1 MILNDQDIQ
10 KACEDGEIV
19 IEPFEQSQVQGATYD
34 LRVGKQGATTSS
46 KKIVNIE
53 DESYLLLK
61 PGDFAIVVVLEKLR
75 LSPQYVGRFGL
86 RSKYA
91 RKGLIATTGPQIDPG
106 YDGRLILG
114 LTNLTPKAVSL
125 PYKDDL
131 VSVEFHRLEKPSTKP
146 YSGPYQKKYELGPG
160 DIESIVEAEAMT
172 LSEVL
177 TTLTSLSKNVGALTS
192 DVRMMKWFIPII
204 VAIGMGVV
212 GIIVTVFGCIVA
224 FK

>member
-1 MILNDQDIQ
+1 RLN
-10 KACEDGEIV
+10 
-19 IEPFEQSQVQGATYD
+19 
-34 LRVGKQGATTSS
+34 
-46 KKIVNIE
+46 
-53 DESYLLLK
+53 
-61 PGDFAIVVVLEKLR
+61 
-75 LSPQYVGRFGL
+75 PQHVGRFGL

-131 VSVEFHRLEKPSTKP
+131 VSIEFHRLEKPSTKP
-146 YSGPYQKKYELGPG
+146 YSGPYQKKYELGPE
-160 DIESIVEAEAMT
+160 DIENIVEAEAMT

-192 DVRMMKWFIPII
+192 DVRMMKWIVPII
-204 VAIGMGVV
+204 VAIGMGAI
-212 GIIVTVFGCIVA
+212 GIIVA

>member
-1 MILNDQDIQ
+1 MILTDHDIEE
-10 KACEDGEIV
+10 ACKKQGIV
-19 IEPFEQSQVQGATYD
+19 IDPFESNQVQGATYD
-34 LRVGKQGATTSS
+34 LRVGKQGATTST
-46 KKIVNIE
+46 KKIVNLEE
-53 DESYLLLK
+53 DGYLLLK
-61 PGDFAIVVVLEKLR
+61 PGDFAIIVVLEKLR

-91 RKGLIATTGPQIDPG
+91 RKGIIATTGPQINPG

-114 LTNLTPKAVSL
+114 LTNLTPRAVSL

-146 YSGPYQKKYELGPG
+146 YSGPYQNKYELGPE

-177 TTLTSLSKNVGALTS
+177 TTLTSLSKNVGDLTN
-192 DVRMMKWFIPII
+192 DVKTMKWIIPII
-204 VAIGMGVV
+204 VGLGITVIG
-212 GIIVTVFGCIVA
+212 IIVA

>member
-1 MILNDQDIQ
+1 MILTDQDIEE
-10 KACEDGEIV
+10 ACKKQEIV
-19 IEPFEQSQVQGATYD
+19 IDPFESNQVQGATYD
-34 LRVGKQGATTSS
+34 FRVGKQGATTSS
-46 KKIVNIE
+46 KKIVNLE
-53 DESYLLLK
+53 DDGYLLLK

-146 YSGPYQKKYELGPG
+146 YSGPYQKKYELGPA

-177 TTLTSLSKNVGALTS
+177 TTLSSINRTIAVLTT
-192 DVRMMKWFIPII
+192 DVTILTTDFKMLKWAVPII
-204 VAIGMGVV
+204 LSIGLTAIGF
-212 GIIVTVFGCIVA
+212 IIA
-224 FK
+224 YK

>member
-1 MILNDQDIQ
+1 MILTNQNIEE
-10 KACEDGEIV
+10 ACKKQEIV
-19 IEPFEQSQVQGATYD
+19 IDPFESNQVQGATYD
-34 LRVGKQGATTSS
+34 FRVGKQGATTSS

-53 DESYLLLK
+53 DEGYLLLK
-61 PGDFAIVVVLEKLR
+61 PGDFAIVVVLEQLR
-75 LSPQYVGRFGL
+75 LNPQHVGRFGL

-114 LTNLTPKAVSL
+114 LTNLTPKPVSL

-146 YSGPYQKKYELGPG
+146 YSGPYQKKYELGPE

-192 DVRMMKWFIPII
+192 DVRMMKWIIPII
-204 VAIGMGVV
+204 VTLGITVI
-212 GIIVTVFGCIVA
+212 GIIVAC
-224 FK
+224 K

>member
-1 MILNDQDIQ
+1 MILTNQDIEETCKKQ
-10 KACEDGEIV
+10 EIV
-19 IEPFEQSQVQGATYD
+19 IDPFESNQVQGATYD
-34 LRVGKQGATTSS
+34 FRVGKQGATTSS

-53 DESYLLLK
+53 DEGYLLLK
-61 PGDFAIVVVLEKLR
+61 PGDFAIVVVLERLR

-86 RSKYA
+86 RSKYT
-91 RKGLIATTGPQIDPG
+91 RKGLIATIGPQIDPG

-125 PYKDDL
+125 PYKDDI

-146 YSGPYQKKYELGPG
+146 YSGPYQKKYELGPE

-177 TTLTSLSKNVGALTS
+177 TTLTSLSKNVGALTN
-192 DVRMMKWFIPII
+192 DVKTMKWIIPII
-204 VAIGMGVV
+204 VGLGITII
-212 GIIVTVFGCIVA
+212 GIIVAC
-224 FK
+224 K

>member
-1 MILNDQDIQ
+1 MILTDHDIEE
-10 KACEDGEIV
+10 ACKKQRIV
-19 IEPFEQSQVQGATYD
+19 IDPFESNQVQGATYD
-34 LRVGKQGATTSS
+34 LRVGKQGATTST
-46 KKIVNIE
+46 KKIVNLEE
-53 DESYLLLK
+53 DGYLLLK
-61 PGDFAIVVVLEKLR
+61 PGDFAIIVVLEKLR

-91 RKGLIATTGPQIDPG
+91 RKGIIATTGPQIDPG

-114 LTNLTPKAVSL
+114 LTNLTPRAISL

-131 VSVEFHRLEKPSTKP
+131 VSVEFHRLEKPRTKP
-146 YSGPYQKKYELGPG
+146 YSGPYQNKYELGPE

-177 TTLTSLSKNVGALTS
+177 TTLTSLSKNVGDLTN
-192 DVRMMKWFIPII
+192 DVKTMKWIIPII
-204 VAIGMGVV
+204 VGLGITVIG
-212 GIIVTVFGCIVA
+212 IIVA

>member
-1 MILNDQDIQ
+1 MILTDRDIEE
-10 KACEDGEIV
+10 ACKKQEIV
-19 IEPFEQSQVQGATYD
+19 IDPFESNQVQGATYD
-34 LRVGKQGATTSS
+34 FRVGKQGATTSS

-53 DESYLLLK
+53 DEGYLLLK
-61 PGDFAIVVVLEKLR
+61 PGDFAIVVVLEQLR
-75 LSPQYVGRFGL
+75 LSPQHVGRFGL

-146 YSGPYQKKYELGPG
+146 YSGPYQKKYELGPE
-160 DIESIVEAEAMT
+160 DIENIVEAEAMT

-192 DVRMMKWFIPII
+192 DVRMMKWIIPII
-204 VAIGMGVV
+204 VAIGMGVIGV
-212 GIIVTVFGCIVA
+212 IIAC
-224 FK
+224 K

>member
-1 MILNDQDIQ
+1 MILTDQDIEE
-10 KACEDGEIV
+10 ACKKQEIV
-19 IEPFEQSQVQGATYD
+19 IDPFDSNQVQGATYD
-34 LRVGKQGATTSS
+34 FRVGKQGATTSS

-53 DESYLLLK
+53 DEGYLLLK
-61 PGDFAIVVVLEKLR
+61 PGDFAIVVVLERLR

-91 RKGLIATTGPQIDPG
+91 RKGVIATTGPQIDPG

-114 LTNLTPKAVSL
+114 LTNLTPKAVSI

-131 VSVEFHRLEKPSTKP
+131 VSIEFHKLEKPSTKP
-146 YSGPYQKKYELGPG
+146 YSGPYQKKYELGPE

-177 TTLTSLSKNVGALTS
+177 TTLTSLSKNVGALTN
-192 DVRMMKWFIPII
+192 DVKTMKWIIPVIVGLGITVIGII
-204 VAIGMGVV
+204 VA
-212 GIIVTVFGCIVA
+212 C
-224 FK
+224 K

>member
-1 MILNDQDIQ
+1 MILTDHDIEE
-10 KACEDGEIV
+10 ACKKQGIV
-19 IEPFEQSQVQGATYD
+19 IDPFESNQVQGATYD
-34 LRVGKQGATTSS
+34 LRVGKQGATTST
-46 KKIVNIE
+46 KKIVNLE
-53 DESYLLLK
+53 ENGYLLLK
-61 PGDFAIVVVLEKLR
+61 PGDFAIIVVLEKLR

-91 RKGLIATTGPQIDPG
+91 RKGIIATTGPQIDPG

-114 LTNLTPKAVSL
+114 LTNLTPRAVSL

-146 YSGPYQKKYELGPG
+146 YSGPYQNKYELGPE

-177 TTLTSLSKNVGALTS
+177 TTLTSLSKNVGDLTN
-192 DVRMMKWFIPII
+192 DVKTMKWIIPII
-204 VAIGMGVV
+204 VGLGITVIG
-212 GIIVTVFGCIVA
+212 IIVA

>member
-1 MILNDQDIQ
+1 MILTDQDIEE
-10 KACEDGEIV
+10 ACKKQEIV
-19 IEPFEQSQVQGATYD
+19 IDPFESNQVQGATYD
-34 LRVGKQGATTSS
+34 FRVGKQGATTSS

-53 DESYLLLK
+53 DEGYLLLK
-61 PGDFAIVVVLEKLR
+61 PGDFAIVVVLEQLR
-75 LSPQYVGRFGL
+75 LNPQHVGRFGL

-131 VSVEFHRLEKPSTKP
+131 VSVEFHSLEKPSTKP
-146 YSGPYQKKYELGPG
+146 YSGPYQKKYELGPE
-160 DIESIVEAEAMT
+160 DIENIVEAEAMT

-177 TTLTSLSKNVGALTS
+177 TTLSSINKTIAALTA
-192 DVRMMKWFIPII
+192 DVTILTTDFKMLKWAVPII
-204 VAIGMGVV
+204 LSIGLAAIGF
-212 GIIVTVFGCIVA
+212 IIA
-224 FK
+224 YK

>member
-1 MILNDQDIQ
+1 MILTNHDIEE
-10 KACEDGEIV
+10 ACKKQEIV
-19 IEPFEQSQVQGATYD
+19 IDPFESNQVQGATYD
-34 LRVGKQGATTSS
+34 FRVGKQGATTSS
-46 KKIVNIE
+46 KKIINIE
-53 DESYLLLK
+53 KNGYLLLK

-75 LSPQYVGRFGL
+75 LSPQHVGRFGL

-125 PYKDDL
+125 SYKDHL
-131 VSVEFHRLEKPSTKP
+131 VSIEFHRLETPSTKP
-146 YSGPYQKKYELGPG
+146 YSGPYQEKYELGPE

-177 TTLTSLSKNVGALTS
+177 TTLTSLSKNVGALTN
-192 DVRMMKWFIPII
+192 DVKTMKWIIPII
-204 VAIGMGVV
+204 VGLGITVI
-212 GIIVTVFGCIVA
+212 GIIVAC
-224 FK
+224 K

>member
-1 MILNDQDIQ
+1 MILTDHDIEETCKKQ
-10 KACEDGEIV
+10 EIV
-19 IEPFEQSQVQGATYD
+19 IDPFESNQVQGATYD

-53 DESYLLLK
+53 EDGYLLLK
-61 PGDFAIVVVLEKLR
+61 PGDFAIIVVLEKLR

-91 RKGLIATTGPQIDPG
+91 RKGVIATTGPQIDPG

-146 YSGPYQKKYELGPG
+146 YSGPYQKKYVLGPE

-177 TTLTSLSKNVGALTS
+177 TTLTSLSKNVGDLTN
-192 DVRMMKWFIPII
+192 DVKTMKWIIPII
-204 VAIGMGVV
+204 VGLGITVI
-212 GIIVTVFGCIVA
+212 GIIVAC
-224 FK
+224 K

>member
-1 MILNDQDIQ
+1 MILTNQDIEETCKKQ
-10 KACEDGEIV
+10 EIV
-19 IEPFEQSQVQGATYD
+19 IDPFESNQVQGATYD
-34 LRVGKQGATTSS
+34 FRVGKQGATTSS

-53 DESYLLLK
+53 DEGYLLLK
-61 PGDFAIVVVLEKLR
+61 PGDFAIVVVLEQLR

-125 PYKDDL
+125 PYKDDI

-146 YSGPYQKKYELGPG
+146 YSGPYQKKYELGPE

-177 TTLTSLSKNVGALTS
+177 TTLTSLSKNIGALTS
-192 DVRMMKWFIPII
+192 DVRMMKWIIPII
-204 VAIGMGVV
+204 VGLGITVI
-212 GIIVTVFGCIVA
+212 GIIVAC
-224 FK
+224 K

>member
-1 MILNDQDIQ
+1 M
-10 KACEDGEIV
+10 
-19 IEPFEQSQVQGATYD
+19 
-34 LRVGKQGATTSS
+34 
-46 KKIVNIE
+46 
-53 DESYLLLK
+53 LK

-86 RSKYA
+86 RSKYT

-114 LTNLTPKAVSL
+114 LTNLTPKSVSL

-146 YSGPYQKKYELGPG
+146 YYGPYQEKYELGLE

-177 TTLTSLSKNVGALTS
+177 TTLGSINKTIAALTT
-192 DVRMMKWFIPII
+192 DVTILTTDFKMLKWTIPII
-204 VAIGMGVV
+204 LSIGLAAIGF
-212 GIIVTVFGCIVA
+212 IIA
-224 FK
+224 YK

>member
-1 MILNDQDIQ
+1 MILTDHDIEE
-10 KACEDGEIV
+10 ACKKQGIV
-19 IEPFEQSQVQGATYD
+19 IDPFESNQVQGATYD

-53 DESYLLLK
+53 EDGYLLLK
-61 PGDFAIVVVLEKLR
+61 PGDFAIIVVLEKLR

-91 RKGLIATTGPQIDPG
+91 RKGIIATTGPQIDPG

-114 LTNLTPKAVSL
+114 LTNLTPRAVSL

-146 YSGPYQKKYELGPG
+146 YSGPYQNKYELGPE

-177 TTLTSLSKNVGALTS
+177 TTLTSLSKNVGDLTN
-192 DVRMMKWFIPII
+192 DVKTMKWIIPII
-204 VAIGMGVV
+204 VGLGITVIG
-212 GIIVTVFGCIVA
+212 IIVA

>member
-1 MILNDQDIQ
+1 MILTDYDIEE
-10 KACEDGEIV
+10 ACKKQEIV
-19 IEPFEQSQVQGATYD
+19 IDPFESNQVQGATYD

-53 DESYLLLK
+53 EDGYLLLK
-61 PGDFAIVVVLEKLR
+61 PGDFAIIVVLEKLC

-91 RKGLIATTGPQIDPG
+91 RKGVIATTGPQIDPG

-146 YSGPYQKKYELGPG
+146 YSGPYQNKYELGPE

-177 TTLTSLSKNVGALTS
+177 TTLTSLSKNVGALTN
-192 DVRMMKWFIPII
+192 DVKTMKWIIPII
-204 VAIGMGVV
+204 VGLGITVI
-212 GIIVTVFGCIVA
+212 GIIVAC
-224 FK
+224 K

>member
-1 MILNDQDIQ
+1 MILTDRDIQ
-10 KACEDGEIV
+10 EACEKQEIL
-19 IEPFEQSQVQGATYD
+19 IDPFESNQVQGATYD

-53 DESYLLLK
+53 EDGYLLLK

-114 LTNLTPKAVSL
+114 LTNLTPKSVSL

-131 VSVEFHRLEKPSTKP
+131 VSVEIHKLEKPSTKP
-146 YSGPYQKKYELGPG
+146 YSGPYQKKYELGPE

-192 DVRMMKWFIPII
+192 DVRMMKWIIPII
-204 VAIGMGVV
+204 VGLGITVI
-212 GIIVTVFGCIVA
+212 GIIVAC
-224 FK
+224 K

>member
-1 MILNDQDIQ
+1 MILTDHDIEETCKKQ
-10 KACEDGEIV
+10 EIV
-19 IEPFEQSQVQGATYD
+19 IDPFESNQVQGATYD
-34 LRVGKQGATTSS
+34 FRVGKQGATTSS
-46 KKIVNIE
+46 KKIINIE
-53 DESYLLLK
+53 KEGYLLLK

-146 YSGPYQKKYELGPG
+146 YSGPYQEKYELGPE

-177 TTLTSLSKNVGALTS
+177 TTLTSLSRNVGALTN
-192 DVRMMKWFIPII
+192 DVKTMKWIIPII
-204 VAIGMGVV
+204 VALGITVI
-212 GIIVTVFGCIVA
+212 GIIVAC
-224 FK
+224 K

>member
-1 MILNDQDIQ
+1 MILTDHDIEE
-10 KACEDGEIV
+10 ACKKQEIV
-19 IEPFEQSQVQGATYD
+19 IDPFESNQVQGATYD

-53 DESYLLLK
+53 EDGYLLLK
-61 PGDFAIVVVLEKLR
+61 PGDFAIIVVLEKLR

-91 RKGLIATTGPQIDPG
+91 RKGIIATTGPQIDPG

-114 LTNLTPKAVSL
+114 LTNLTPKTISL

-146 YSGPYQKKYELGPG
+146 YSGPYQNKYELGPE

-177 TTLTSLSKNVGALTS
+177 TTLTSLSKNVGALTA
-192 DVRMMKWFIPII
+192 DVRTMKWIIPII
-204 VAIGMGVV
+204 VAIGMGVI
-212 GIIVTVFGCIVA
+212 GIIVAC
-224 FK
+224 K

>member
-1 MILNDQDIQ
+1 MILTDRDIQ
-10 KACEDGEIV
+10 EACEKQEIL
-19 IEPFEQSQVQGATYD
+19 IDPFESNQVQGATYD

-53 DESYLLLK
+53 EDGYLLLK

-75 LSPQYVGRFGL
+75 LSPQYVVRFGL

-91 RKGLIATTGPQIDPG
+91 RIGLIATTGPQIDPG

-114 LTNLTPKAVSL
+114 LTNLTPKSVSL

-131 VSVEFHRLEKPSTKP
+131 VSVEIHKLEKPSTKP
-146 YSGPYQKKYELGPG
+146 YSGPYQKKYELGPE

-192 DVRMMKWFIPII
+192 DVRMMKWIIPII
-204 VAIGMGVV
+204 VGLGITVI
-212 GIIVTVFGCIVA
+212 GIIVSC
-224 FK
+224 K

>member
-1 MILNDQDIQ
+1 MILTDKDIQ
-10 KACEDGEIV
+10 KACEEQEIV
-19 IEPFEQSQVQGATYD
+19 IDPFEPSQVQGATYD

-46 KKIVNIE
+46 KKLVNIE
-53 DESYLLLK
+53 EEGYLLLK

-75 LSPQYVGRFGL
+75 LNNQHVGRFGL
-86 RSKYA
+86 RTKYA

-114 LTNLTPKAVSL
+114 LTNLTPRPVSL

-131 VSVEFHRLEKPSTKP
+131 VSVEFHKLEKPSTKP
-146 YSGPYQKKYELGPG
+146 YSGPYQKKYKLGPE

-177 TTLTSLSKNVGALTS
+177 TTLTSLSKNVGDLTT
-192 DVRMMKWFIPII
+192 DVKMLKWIIPII
-204 VAIGMGVV
+204 VGLGITVI
-212 GIIVTVFGCIVA
+212 GIIVAC
-224 FK
+224 K

>member
-1 MILNDQDIQ
+1 MILTDHDIQ
-10 KACEDGEIV
+10 EACKKQEIV
-19 IEPFEQSQVQGATYD
+19 IDPFEPNQVQGATYD
-34 LRVGKQGATTSS
+34 MRVGKQGATTSS
-46 KKIVNIE
+46 KKIVNLEE
-53 DESYLLLK
+53 DGYLLLK

-146 YSGPYQKKYELGPG
+146 YSGPYQEKYELGPE

-177 TTLTSLSKNVGALTS
+177 TTLTSLSKNVGALTN
-192 DVRMMKWFIPII
+192 DVKTMKWIIPII
-204 VAIGMGVV
+204 VGLGITVI
-212 GIIVTVFGCIVA
+212 GIIVACD
-224 FK
+224 